1 MNYMCVCVCVC
12 MEGSHGCG
20 GCMDGVVVDVP
31 MCMEWDR
38 MGIYVY
44 DECVRM
50 WMNVE
55 SSWGAQEL
63 ACPLLLVLFVVVVG
77 AALVVGGF

>member
-1 MNYMCVCVCVC
+1 
-12 MEGSHGCG
+12 ME
-20 GCMDGVVVDVP
+20 GVVVDVP

-38 MGIYVY
+38 MDIHVY
-44 DECVRM
+44 DGCVRM

-63 ACPLLLVLFVVVVG
+63 ACPLLLVLFVVVVVG
-77 AALVVGGF
+77 CCSCCWWILIVVVVGVRSRCSF

>member
-1 MNYMCVCVCVC
+1 
-12 MEGSHGCG
+12 ME
-20 GCMDGVVVDVP
+20 GVVVDVP

-38 MGIYVY
+38 MDIYVY
-44 DECVRM
+44 DGCVRM

-63 ACPLLLVLFVVVVG
+63 ACPLLLVLFVVVVVG
-77 AALVVGGF
+77 AALDVGGF

>member
-1 MNYMCVCVCVC
+1 MNYMCVCVCVW
-12 MEGSHGCG
+12 
-20 GCMDGVVVDVP
+20 MDPMGVVDVWKGLVW
-31 MCMEWDR
+31 MYLCAWNGIEWV
-38 MGIYVY
+38 YVS
-44 DECVRM
+44 DGCVRM

-63 ACPLLLVLFVVVVG
+63 ACPLLLVLFVVVVVG

>member
-1 MNYMCVCVCVC
+1 
-12 MEGSHGCG
+12 MEGVG
-20 GCMDGVVVDVP
+20 VDVP

-38 MGIYVY
+38 MDIYVY
-44 DECVRM
+44 DGCVRM

-63 ACPLLLVLFVVVVG
+63 ACCPLLLVFVCCCCCCCWCCSCCWWILIVVVV
-77 AALVVGGF
+77 VCVRSRCSF